1 MWWAMRQK
9 ANRCGAAYRR
19 SLPSPCGGCE
29 RFVRVNDGGSEP
41 IRNRESHVFSH
52 VFSCG
57 CHQRVESVS
66 SLGNWNVMR
75 ERRSLA
81 RESRWEVTDDGIA
94 IAGDA
99 WMLSKGSWFIQF

>member
-1 MWWAMRQK
+1 MWWAMRQE
-9 ANRCGAAYRR
+9 ANRYGAAYIR
-19 SLPSPCGGCE
+19 LVPSPDGGYE
-29 RFVRVNDGGSEP
+29 RLVRVHDGGSEP

-52 VFSCG
+52 VFSCS
-57 CHQRVESVS
+57 CLRRADIS
-66 SLGNWNVMR
+66 SPLGRRYVVR

-81 RESRWEVTDDGIA
+81 QESRLEATVDGIA

>member
-1 MWWAMRQK
+1 MVHAGWRTK
-9 ANRCGAAYRR
+9 
-19 SLPSPCGGCE
+19 
-29 RFVRVNDGGSEP
+29 RFVREVDGGSVT
-41 IRNRESHVFSH
+41 IRDRESHVFSH

-66 SLGNWNVMR
+66 SLGSWDVMR
-75 ERRSLA
+75 ERRSIA
-81 RESRWEVTDDGIA
+81 QESRWEATVDGIA

>member
-1 MWWAMRQK
+1 MAV
-9 ANRCGAAYRR
+9 AGRR
-19 SLPSPCGGCE
+19 AK
-29 RFVRVNDGGSEP
+29 RFVREVDGGSVT
-41 IRNRESHVFSH
+41 IRDRESHVFSH

-66 SLGNWNVMR
+66 SLGNWNVLR

-81 RESRWEVTDDGIA
+81 RESRWEATVDGIA